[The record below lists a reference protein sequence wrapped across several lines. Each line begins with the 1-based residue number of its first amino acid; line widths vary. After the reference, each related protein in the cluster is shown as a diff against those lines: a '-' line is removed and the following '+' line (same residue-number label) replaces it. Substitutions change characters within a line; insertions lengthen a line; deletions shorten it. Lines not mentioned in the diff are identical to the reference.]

1 MNEGVIIID
10 PSETKRLR
18 ECNKQLHAKKLDN
31 LDKIDKFLKRH
42 NCQMDF
48 LKNPHR
54 SIIIKLVKY
63 LSTKKKKQAKMA
75 SLANSTKYLEE

>member
-31 LDKIDKFLKRH
+31 LDIIDKFLKRH

-48 LKNPHR
+48 
-54 SIIIKLVKY
+54 
-63 LSTKKKKQAKMA
+63 
-75 SLANSTKYLEE
+75 